1 MHPTI
6 LKIGSFQ
13 IHSYGLLLAVAF
25 LVSIQIFVSRGRRR
39 GLSEEA
45 LHSVAL
51 VLLILAIVGGRGL
64 FVLTHWSD
72 YARDPLGIL
81 RLWEGGLML
90 YGGYVLAIAGGIVY
104 VRRAGL
110 SLWKVADAAAPA
122 MALGI
127 GIGRLGC
134 FLNGCCFGTP
144 THSDWGVTFP
154 AGSYSTYVFPGEAL
168 HPSQL
173 YMAGSGIALFLLLLA
188 LDRKPRFDGWLF
200 WVGVGADAVL
210 RFLIDFTRYYDAT
223 SFLGNVG
230 RLSFNINQIL
240 SAFLLATA
248 LVMLRV
254 LARRPADSAS
264 SPAAAEP
271 GGPNP
276 AANVPPGGVEN
287 PAAKAATPPSSL

>member
-25 LVSIQIFVSRGRRR
+25 LVSIQLFVSRGRRR
-39 GLSEEA
+39 GISEDA
-45 LHSVAL
+45 LHTVAL
-51 VLLILAIVGGRGL
+51 VLLVLAIVGGRGL

-72 YARDPLGIL
+72 YARDPVGIF

-90 YGGYVLAIAGGIVY
+90 YGGYVLAIAGGIYY
-104 VRRAGL
+104 VRRAKL
-110 SLWKVADAAAPA
+110 PLWGVADAAAPA

-134 FLNGCCFGTP
+134 FLNGCCFGLP
-144 THSDWGVTFP
+144 THSGWGVHFP
-154 AGSYSTYVFPGEAL
+154 EGSYSTYVFPGEAL
-168 HPSQL
+168 HPAQL
-173 YMAGSGIALFLLLLA
+173 YLAASGILLFLVLLA
-188 LDRKPRFDGWLF
+188 LDRKPRFAGWLF
-200 WVGVGADAVL
+200 WVGVGTDAVL
-210 RFLIDFTRYYDAT
+210 RFLVDFTRYYDAT

-254 LARRPADSAS
+254 LARRPADSVPGSATAAS
-264 SPAAAEP
+264 EAP
-271 GGPNP
+271 GPED
-276 AANVPPGGVEN
+276 VPPPGIEN
-287 PAAKAATPPSSL
+287 PSAEAATPPSSI

>member
-25 LVSIQIFVSRGRRR
+25 LVSIQFFVSRGRRR
-39 GLSEEA
+39 GMTEES

-64 FVLTHWSD
+64 FVLTHWAE
-72 YARDPLGIL
+72 YARDPLAIL

-90 YGGYVLAIAGGIVY
+90 YGGYVLAIAGGILY

-110 SLWKVADAAAPA
+110 PLWRVADAAAPA

-127 GIGRLGC
+127 GIGRIGC
-134 FLNGCCFGTP
+134 FLNGCCFGLP
-144 THSDWGVTFP
+144 THAGWGIQFP
-154 AGSYSTYVFPGEAL
+154 VGSYSTYVFPGESL

-173 YMAGSGIALFLLLLA
+173 YLAGSGVLLCLTLLA

-200 WVGVGADAVL
+200 WVGVGSDAVL
-210 RFLIDFTRYYDAT
+210 RFAVDFTRYYDAT

-230 RLSFNINQIL
+230 TLSFNINQVL

-254 LARRPADSAS
+254 LARRPADSAPAS
-264 SPAAAEP
+264 TGAQDPAAAADAT
-271 GGPNP
+271 GI
-276 AANVPPGGVEN
+276 EN
-287 PAAKAATPPSSL
+287 PSPEAAGRPSSL

>member
-25 LVSIQIFVSRGRRR
+25 LVSIQFFVSRGRRR
-39 GLSEEA
+39 GLTEES

-64 FVLTHWSD
+64 FVLTHWAE
-72 YARDPLGIL
+72 YARDPLAIL

-90 YGGYVLAIAGGIVY
+90 YGGYVLAIAGGIAY

-110 SLWKVADAAAPA
+110 PLWKVADSAAPA

-127 GIGRLGC
+127 GIGRIGC
-134 FLNGCCFGTP
+134 FLNGCCFGLP
-144 THSDWGVTFP
+144 THADWGVRFP
-154 AGSYSTYVFPGEAL
+154 AGSYSTFVFPGETL

-173 YMAGSGIALFLLLLA
+173 YLAGSGVLLCLALVA
-188 LDRKPRFDGWLF
+188 LDRKPHFDGWLF
-200 WVGVGADAVL
+200 WVGVGGDAVL
-210 RFLIDFTRYYDAT
+210 RFLVDFTRYYDAT

-230 RLSFNINQIL
+230 NLSFNINQVL

-254 LARRPADSAS
+254 LQRRPADPAPAPTGAS
-264 SPAAAEP
+264 DPAAAGTTP
-271 GGPNP
+271 GI
-276 AANVPPGGVEN
+276 EN
-287 PAAKAATPPSSL
+287 PSPEAAGPPSSL

>member
-25 LVSIQIFVSRGRRR
+25 LVSIQLFVSRGRRR
-39 GLSEEA
+39 GISEEA

-51 VLLILAIVGGRGL
+51 VLLVLAIVGGRGL

-72 YARDPLGIL
+72 YARDPVGVL

-134 FLNGCCFGTP
+134 FLNGCCFGLP
-144 THSDWGVTFP
+144 THSHWGVRFP

-173 YMAGSGIALFLLLLA
+173 YLAAAGILLCATLLA

-200 WVGVGADAVL
+200 WVGVGGDAVI
-210 RFLIDFTRYYDAT
+210 RFLVDFTRYYDAT
-223 SFLGNVG
+223 SFLGTVG

-254 LARRPADSAS
+254 LARRPADSAPES
-264 SPAAAEP
+264 AAAS
-271 GGPNP
+271 GTSDP
-276 AANVPPGGVEN
+276 ASDAPPPGIEN
-287 PAAKAATPPSSL
+287 RSAEAAAPPPSL